1 MGADREKVRRNGG
14 LAFLPGG
21 QQGDK
26 AMSGPLSGVKVLDL
40 TRVLA
45 GPHATQVLADLGAE
59 VMKVERPGT
68 GDDTRGWGPPYVKDA
83 EGRETTESTYF
94 AGCNRGKKS
103 ITLDLADP
111 ADQQRIRKLAK
122 QCDVLV
128 ENYKVGD
135 LARYQLDYA
144 SLRAQHPAL
153 VYCSITGFGQ
163 TGPYAERAGYDP
175 IAQAMC
181 GLMSVTGEPEE
192 MPGTTPQRVGVAV
205 VDLMAGQ
212 YAVIGIL
219 AALLHCRQTGEG
231 QHIDIGLLDVG
242 VASMANIASAY
253 LGAGVVSK
261 RNGGVHP
268 SVVPSQVFK
277 CKDGHVI
284 VAAANDAQFR
294 KLCEA
299 AGRPELARDERFST
313 NSARVRNRLALAPL
327 LDAMF
332 AQRPLAFWTTE
343 LPRIGVSCGPIY
355 SIDKVFEDPQVRARD
370 MVVEVPYG
378 PAGTLKM
385 LRSPIRMSVS
395 STTSDMP
402 PPLLGEHDVPILT
415 AGGRAGV

>member
-1 MGADREKVRRNGG
+1 
-14 LAFLPGG
+14 
-21 QQGDK
+21 
-26 AMSGPLSGVKVLDL
+26 LDL

-45 GPHATQVLADLGAE
+45 GPHATQILADLGAE
-59 VMKVERPGT
+59 VIKVERPGT

-83 EGRETTESTYF
+83 QGRDTAETTYF

-103 ITLDLADP
+103 VTLDLAD
-111 ADQQRIRKLAK
+111 ADAQQRIRDLAG

-135 LARYQLDYA
+135 LARYGLDYA
-144 SLRAQHPAL
+144 ALHALYPGL

-163 TGPYAERAGYDP
+163 TGPYAQRAGYDP

-181 GLMSVTGEPEE
+181 GMMSVTGEPEDR
-192 MPGTTPQRVGVAV
+192 PGTTPQRVGVAV
-205 VDLMAGQ
+205 VDLMSGQ

-219 AALLHCRQTGEG
+219 AALLHRRQSGEG

-242 VASMANIASAY
+242 VASMANIGSAY

-268 SVVPSQVFK
+268 SVMPSQVFA
-277 CKDGHVI
+277 CSDGYVI

-299 AGRPELARDERFST
+299 AGRPEIARDERFAT
-313 NSARVRNRLALAPL
+313 NSARVRNRALVTPL
-327 LDAMF
+327 LEAIFRSRSTADWSEL
-332 AQRPLAFWTTE
+332 LA
-343 LPRIGVSCGPIY
+343 RAGVSCGPIHTM
-355 SIDKVFEDPQVRARD
+355 DQVFEDPQVRARG
-370 MVVEVPYG
+370 MVVEVPYA

-385 LRSPIRMSVS
+385 TASPIRMSA
-395 STTSDMP
+395 TPPAHAAP
-402 PPLLGEHDVPILT
+402 PPLLGEHNALVWPAQD
-415 AGGRAGV
+415 

>member
-1 MGADREKVRRNGG
+1 
-14 LAFLPGG
+14 
-21 QQGDK
+21 
-26 AMSGPLSGVKVLDL
+26 MSGPLQGVRILDL

-45 GPHATQVLADLGAE
+45 GPHATQILADLGAE
-59 VMKVERPGT
+59 VIKVERPGT

-83 EGRETTESTYF
+83 AGNDTTESTYF

-111 ADQQRIRKLAK
+111 AGQARVRALAAT
-122 QCDVLV
+122 CDVLV
-128 ENYKVGD
+128 ENYKTGD
-135 LARYQLDYA
+135 LARYGLDYA
-144 SLRAQHPAL
+144 AMHAQFPGL

-181 GLMSVTGEPEE
+181 GLMSVTGEPED

-219 AALLHCRQTGEG
+219 AALMHKRATGEG
-231 QHIDIGLLDVG
+231 QHVDIGLLDVG

-268 SVVPSQVFK
+268 SVMPSQVFR
-277 CKDGHVI
+277 CADGHVI

-299 AGRPELARDERFST
+299 AGRPGIARDERFST
-313 NSARVRNRLALAPL
+313 NTARVRNRAAITALL
-327 LDAMF
+327 EEIF
-332 AQRPLAFWTTE
+332 AGRSVGHWTAA
-343 LPRIGVSCGPIY
+343 LPAVGVSCAPIL
-355 SIDKVFEDPQVRARD
+355 SIDQVFEHPQVKARG
-370 MVVEVPYG
+370 MVGEVDYA
-378 PAGTLKM
+378 PAGRLKV
-385 LRSPIRMSVS
+385 LRSPIRLSA
-395 STTSDMP
+395 TPAACDLP
-402 PPLLGEHDVPILT
+402 PPLLGEHNAQ
-415 AGGRAGV
+415 AGGMQNP